1 MTITLK
7 PCAEKDEIDQVCR
20 TAKTYGLKPKIV
32 YGRER
37 IMIALIGNENNF
49 PFDKIS
55 NLPSVEYARPV
66 SKPYKYVS
74 NEINHGRRKININDV
89 EIGGSELVIMA
100 GPCSVENY
108 ESTLR
113 IARDVKEAG
122 AHIFRAGAY
131 KPRTS
136 PHTFQG
142 LREKGLDILKDV
154 KRAINMPVITEVLDV
169 RDIEKVG
176 EVADIYQ
183 VGTRNMQNYPLL
195 DELGR
200 AGKPVLLKRG
210 MSATL
215 EEWLLSAERIV
226 EKGNEDV
233 ILCERGIRTF
243 ETAYRNVMDV
253 NGIAMARLETY
264 LPIIADPSHGTGNRK
279 LVYSASGASVAAG
292 ADGLL
297 IETHYDPDNAWTDRD
312 QVISIREL
320 KEIMRYCKNIRNMR
334 RD

>member
-113 IARDVKEAG
+113 IARSVKEAG

-320 KEIMRYCKNIRNMR
+320 KEIMRYCRNIRNMR